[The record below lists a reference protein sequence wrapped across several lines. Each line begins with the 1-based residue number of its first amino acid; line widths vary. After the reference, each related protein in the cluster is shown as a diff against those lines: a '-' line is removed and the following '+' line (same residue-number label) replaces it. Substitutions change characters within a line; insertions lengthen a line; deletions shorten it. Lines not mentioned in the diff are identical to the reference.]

1 MIEPKLIKDPHSAL
15 ETHLFQHGVQS
26 IAGLDEAGR
35 GAWAGPVTAAA
46 VILPPP
52 DPELERRLRGLRD
65 SKQLSP
71 TDRQRWDRNI
81 RHLTPY
87 VSVAQA
93 TVEEIDQLGILVATR
108 LAMRRAVNALDTR
121 ADHLLIDYILI
132 GDVGINQTAIPRGDT
147 HIASIAAASVV
158 AKVARDAV
166 MLELDQQYPRYGFAQ
181 HKGYG
186 TLKHR
191 ESLTQFGPTPVHRRS
206 FKPVQQHFSSNDDLH
221 QST

>member
-132 GDVGINQTAIPRGDT
+132 GDVGINQTAIPHGDSLT
-147 HIASIAAASVV
+147 LSIAAASVV
-158 AKVARDAV
+158 AKVARDRL
-166 MLELDQQYPRYGFAQ
+166 MEELDRHYPRFGFAR

-186 TLKHR
+186 TRQHQSAL
-191 ESLTQFGPTPVHRRS
+191 ELFGPCPLHRRS
-206 FKPVQQHFSSNDDLH
+206 FAPTKRALGLL
-221 QST
+221 